1 MNTSRIDE
9 YIGKHLDGKG
19 NLKMIKGWERHS
31 AWLSINEWPGERK
44 AYARFLK
51 YWLAGLSVTTIFK
64 HCPWTEK

>member
-31 AWLSINEWPGERK
+31 AWLSINE
-44 AYARFLK
+44 
-51 YWLAGLSVTTIFK
+51 
-64 HCPWTEK
+64 